1 MERGQYVDKQNHWKT
16 CSLYEHSLRTPTMAM
31 IFDISEIEAVWL
43 ARTAKAIAAG
53 VAIDGIGLPAA
64 VLASAKNYYSDVRN
78 VTPPANGG
86 SVASL
91 AFARGKATIDADL
104 YKAFRVVS
112 KVAGGNAAAP
122 LNWYLKRRNSKGR
135 FSGRVRITISAQQFQ
150 AIRAKLHKRIGWMQ
164 SGWNPALKKFNASI
178 PAWAQNKSAPG
189 SVSVIKSQA
198 KFAVIAKNSVKT
210 ISAVTDMK
218 RRINFVSAKYAKR
231 IETDALNTGN
241 RLLKRL
247 FL

>member
-1 MERGQYVDKQNHWKT
+1 
-16 CSLYEHSLRTPTMAM
+16 MAM
-31 IFDISEIEAVWL
+31 IFDISEVEAVWL

-53 VAIDGIGLPAA
+53 AAIEGIGLPAA
-64 VLASAKNYYSDVRN
+64 VLSSAKSYYSDVRN

-86 SVASL
+86 SVASV

-112 KVAGGNAAAP
+112 KVAGGNVAAP

-135 FSGRVRITISAQQFQ
+135 FSGTVRMTISAQQLQ
-150 AIRAKLHKRIGWMQ
+150 AIRTKLHKRIGWMQ

-189 SVSVIKSQA
+189 SVSVIKSQT

-210 ISAVTDMK
+210 ISAVSDMN
-218 RRINFVSAKYAKR
+218 RRVNFVSQKYAKR
-231 IETDALNTGN
+231 IDAAALNGGN
-241 RLLKRL
+241 QLLKRL